1 MGPAYRIC
9 CGGRAGGRAGGL
21 KLFWWDDLCPD
32 TVMVDMGLQGNRR
45 GRYARG

>member
-9 CGGRAGGRAGGL
+9 CGGWGGAGGL
-21 KLFWWDDLCPD
+21 KLFWRDDLCPD

-45 GRYARG
+45 GR

>member
-9 CGGRAGGRAGGL
+9 YVGGGGL
-21 KLFWWDDLCPD
+21 KLFWRDDLCPD

-45 GRYARG
+45 GR